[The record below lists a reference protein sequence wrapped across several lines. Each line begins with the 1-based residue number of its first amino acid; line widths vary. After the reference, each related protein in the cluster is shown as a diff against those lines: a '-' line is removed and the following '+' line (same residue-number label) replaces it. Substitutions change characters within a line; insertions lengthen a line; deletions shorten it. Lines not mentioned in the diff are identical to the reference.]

1 MAITQITDFVIFGNA
16 TDTKP
21 LAGVPTQ
28 SLFFEIDT
36 GRTYKFTG
44 GVWSLFSGDSKPETL
59 TNKTLTTP
67 IIAQIKNSTYTLTLP
82 SAANDTLVGRST
94 TETLSNK
101 TLNFPIISTIS
112 NAGTVTIPTGTRTL
126 VARDTIDTLLTKTI
140 NVNSNT
146 ITATS
151 QASGDILVN
160 NGTQFLRLAKGTTGQ
175 VLQSTASTLQWITL
189 GSFAASNATNTWS
202 AAQTFNDTMLL
213 LRNPANTFSVTLGA
227 GAQTAAKT
235 FTFPLISGSSD
246 TISTA
251 TSTSTLTNK
260 TLTSPVISSI
270 SNTGTLT
277 LPTSTDTLVGRATTD
292 TLTNKTLTSPII
304 STISNTGTITLP
316 TATTTL
322 MGRDT
327 TDTVTN
333 KTYAIDSNTFKHSTT
348 NAAGD
353 IIKSNGT
360 QYIRL
365 ARGTN
370 NQVLASTAVDI
381 AWTSLNNQTVGTALA
396 SGNGSGTAFAI
407 PHSLGS
413 NPYEATIQ
421 CSSHSTAFT
430 YVTDAT
436 NITVTFVTAPPSGTN
451 NVKFH
456 WAVVA

>member
-16 TDTKP
+16 ADQKP

-44 GVWSLFSGDSKPETL
+44 GVWSLFSGDIKPETL

-67 IIAQIKNSTYTLTLP
+67 IISQIKNGSFTLTLP
-82 SAANDTLVGRST
+82 STANDTIVGRST
-94 TETLSNK
+94 TDTLSNK

-146 ITATS
+146 LTATS
-151 QASGDILVN
+151 QAAGDLLIN
-160 NGTQFLRLAKGTTGQ
+160 NGTQFIRLARGTNGQ
-175 VLQSTASTLQWITL
+175 ILTSTATTIQWSSAGTSVSA
-189 GSFAASNATNTWS
+189 GSANTWT
-202 AAQTFNDTMLL
+202 AAQTFNDTFLL

-227 GAQTAAKT
+227 GAQTAART
-235 FTFPLISGSSD
+235 FTFPVTASD
-246 TISTA
+246 TIA
-251 TSTSTLTNK
+251 TIAATQTLTNK
-260 TLTSPVISSI
+260 TLTSPVIS
-270 SNTGTLT
+270 
-277 LPTSTDTLVGRATTD
+277 
-292 TLTNKTLTSPII
+292 
-304 STISNTGTITLP
+304 TITNTGTITLP

-322 MGRDT
+322 VGRDT
-327 TDTVTN
+327 TDTITN
-333 KTYAIDSNTFKHSTT
+333 KTYNIDSNTFKHSTT

-353 IIKSNGT
+353 LFKGNAT
-360 QYIRL
+360 QFVRM

-370 NQVLASTAVDI
+370 NQVLASTATDI
-381 AWTSLNNQTVGTALA
+381 AWTSLNNQTVGTATA
-396 SGNGSGTAFAI
+396 SGTGSATAFNV

-413 NPYEATIQ
+413 VPYMAVIT

-430 YVTDAT
+430 YTYDST
-436 NITVTFVTAPPSGTN
+436 NITVTFTSAPPSGTN
-451 NVKFH
+451 NVKFN
-456 WAVVA
+456 WMVVA